1 MAVKRQVVMG
11 VASLAALYV
20 GVSNALGLGELRLD
34 SSLNQPLS
42 ATIAIQGGEGVSP
55 SDVIVTLA
63 NQEAFEQAGIDR
75 PFFLSDLRFTPVVE
89 NNRLSIRVESSKP
102 VREPYLNFLVELRRP
117 SGRLLREYTLLLD
130 PPLYDPAAVVGAPV
144 SPARQASSSRAPA
157 ASGPARETPSRQAPQ
172 PLQLPDIQPQ
182 AGARTHY
189 TVAGDTLW
197 VIAENARPADSVS
210 VRDTMLA
217 IRALNPGAFIEGDI
231 NRLRLGQDLTLP
243 TAEQLGGEPGVSSRA
258 QPPRT
263 NASTRDA
270 ADTAADE
277 RASRQQQADASN
289 SPRQNGAAGQ
299 LRIEEPTPSAAEK
312 QNAVLIGRLQ
322 ELESKFNVLLSE
334 LDSRD
339 RQIASLQAEVEELRR
354 AQENSDTTSAAA
366 IATGSVQGAD
376 GGPGAISPGGSDAP
390 EPGALEAEVLP
401 EENQTTAASFFAQ
414 WWPALLALAA
424 FLLGLIVSRLR
435 GRSDESETPEEPV
448 EPVLENEHEE
458 PNLGLRAGSSLIGAA
473 PAHVPVPAPRLK
485 PQPTRQDPLDG
496 VELYLTYGRFTEARV
511 MLDKA
516 IAEEPGR
523 LDLRY
528 KQLRV
533 LAELDDADAF
543 EDQQAEILEAGGDP
557 DRVEQI
563 RSRFPNLFDQQR
575 HGLVDRVEE
584 VEPFFDDEPEQ
595 AYQPAML
602 NPEDMVDSQLNLNDF
617 SLDPDWDLIEGLSP
631 APRKPD
637 VEEAPEPV
645 EEELDFE
652 SSLHELPE
660 VEELDHDDHDNH
672 FAPGTEEEKT
682 RNR

>member
-1 MAVKRQVVMG
+1 MAVKRQIVMG

-42 ATIAIQGGEGVSP
+42 ATIFIQGGEGVSP

-75 PFFLSDLRFTPVVE
+75 PYFLSDLRFTPVVE
-89 NNRLSIRVESSKP
+89 NNRLSIRVESSRP

-117 SGRLLREYTLLLD
+117 NGRLLREYTLLLD
-130 PPLYDPAAVVGAPV
+130 PPLYDPAAVVGASA
-144 SPARQASSSRAPA
+144 SPARQPSPSQRPV
-157 ASGPARETPSRQAPQ
+157 ASGPARETREATPRQAPQ
-172 PLQLPDIQPQ
+172 PLQLPDIKPQ
-182 AGARTHY
+182 AGARTHF

-197 VIAENARPADSVS
+197 VIADNARPTDSVS

-217 IRALNPGAFIEGDI
+217 IRALNPDAFIDGDI

-243 TAEQLGGEPGVSSRA
+243 TAEQLGGAPGAPARA
-258 QPPRT
+258 QSSPSAR
-263 NASTRDA
+263 ADA
-270 ADTAADE
+270 GDEQRSGARAPAAAAQ
-277 RASRQQQADASN
+277 ASRQEG
-289 SPRQNGAAGQ
+289 PAGQ
-299 LRIEEPTPSAAEK
+299 LRIEEPSPSAAERE
-312 QNAVLIGRLQ
+312 NAVLMGRLQ

-334 LDSRD
+334 LDARD
-339 RQIASLQAEVEELRR
+339 KQIASLQAEVEELRR
-354 AQENSDTTSAAA
+354 AQENSDMSSAAA

-376 GGPGAISPGGSDAP
+376 SGPGASSPGGSDTP
-390 EPGALEAEVLP
+390 DPGALEAEILP
-401 EENQTTAASFFAQ
+401 QEQQTTAAAFFTR

-435 GRSDESETPEEPV
+435 GRNDEYEEHDEPV
-448 EPVLENEHEE
+448 GPELEDERKE

-473 PAHVPVPAPRLK
+473 PAAVAV
-485 PQPTRQDPLDG
+485 PQPRPQATRPVDALDG

-516 IAEEPGR
+516 IAEEPDR

-543 EDQQAEILEAGGDP
+543 EDQQVEILEAGGDP
-557 DRVEQI
+557 QRIEQI
-563 RSRFPNLFDQQR
+563 RSRFPNLFDQHR
-575 HGLVDRVEE
+575 HGLVDQVEQ
-584 VEPFFDDEPEQ
+584 VEPLFDEEPEQ
-595 AYQPAML
+595 VYQPAVL
-602 NPEDMVDSQLNLNDF
+602 DPEDMVDSQLNLNDF

-631 APRKPD
+631 AAPRKPD
-637 VEEAPEPV
+637 AEEEAPEPV
-645 EEELDFE
+645 EQDMDFE

-660 VEELDHDDHDNH
+660 VEELDHDEHDDH
-672 FAPGTEEEKT
+672 FPPGTEEEKA
-682 RNR
+682 RKR

>member
-20 GVSNALGLGELRLD
+20 GVSSALGLGELRLD
-34 SSLNQPLS
+34 SSLNQPLN
-42 ATIAIQGGEGVSP
+42 ATISIQGSEGISP

-63 NQEAFEQAGIDR
+63 NQEAFEQAGLDR
-75 PFFLSDLRFTPVVE
+75 PFFLTDLRFTPVVE

-117 SGRLLREYTLLLD
+117 NGRLLREYTLLLD
-130 PPLYDPAAVVGAPV
+130 PPLYDPAAVVGAQV
-144 SPARQASSSRAPA
+144 SPARQTSPGQGSVASST
-157 ASGPARETPSRQAPQ
+157 ARETREAPPRPAAQ
-172 PLQLPDIQPQ
+172 PLQLPDITPQ
-182 AGARTHY
+182 AGAPTHY

-197 VIAENARPADSVS
+197 VIAENARPTDAAS

-217 IRALNPGAFIEGDI
+217 IRALNPGAFIDGDI

-243 TAEQLGGEPGVSSRA
+243 TAEQLGGAPGAPARTQATAARPPVGRDGAAEPAPRSR
-258 QPPRT
+258 QPAAPE
-263 NASTRDA
+263 ASTQDG
-270 ADTAADE
+270 
-277 RASRQQQADASN
+277 
-289 SPRQNGAAGQ
+289 PAGQ
-299 LRIEEPTPSAAEK
+299 LRIEEPTPSAAERE
-312 QNAVLIGRLQ
+312 NAVLMGRLQ
-322 ELESKFNVLLSE
+322 ELESKFTVLLSE

-339 RQIASLQAEVEELRR
+339 KQIASLQAEVEELRR
-354 AQENSDTTSAAA
+354 AQENSEMTSTAA

-376 GGPGAISPGGSDAP
+376 SGPSASSPGGSDAP
-390 EPGALEAEVLP
+390 EPGALDAEVLP
-401 EENQTTAASFFAQ
+401 AEEQTTAASFFAR

-435 GRSDESETPEEPV
+435 GRTDETDTPDEPV
-448 EPVLENEHEE
+448 EPELDEEDEE
-458 PNLGLRAGSSLIGAA
+458 PNLGLRAGPSLIGAA
-473 PAHVPVPAPRLK
+473 PAPVAVPRPK
-485 PQPTRQDPLDG
+485 PQPSRLVDPLDG

-533 LAELDDADAF
+533 LAELGDADAF
-543 EDQQAEILEAGGDP
+543 EDQQAEIVDAGGDP
-557 DRVEQI
+557 ERIEQI
-563 RSRFPNLFDQQR
+563 RSRFPNLFDQHR

-584 VEPFFDDEPEQ
+584 VEPLFDDEPEQ
-595 AYQPAML
+595 VYQPAML

-637 VEEAPEPV
+637 VEEASEPF
-645 EEELDFE
+645 EEELDFQ

-660 VEELDHDDHDNH
+660 VEELDDDDHDDH
-672 FAPGTEEEKT
+672 FPPGTRGEKAGK
-682 RNR
+682 R